1 MKEHSSPGRIRRFVR
16 ALQRADTP
24 VKQRWFFGSAAISF
38 VVVFTIWVVYVS
50 TAIVPLSENITSEKS
65 GSFGSTFKAGIENL
79 TRDLGEK
86 YDTFK
91 KNLDKN
97 IKTIEEKIT
106 ETNTIT
112 IEGTDTQ
119 PFVPAP
125 LENVP
130 TTPLP

>member
-16 ALQRADTP
+16 ALQCADTS

-38 VVVFTIWVVYVS
+38 IVVFTIWVIYVS
-50 TAIVPLSENITSEKS
+50 TTIVPLSENITSEKS
-65 GSFGSTFKAGIENL
+65 DSFGSTFKAGIENL

>member
-1 MKEHSSPGRIRRFVR
+1 MKEHPSSGRIRRFVR
-16 ALQRADTP
+16 TLQRADTP

-38 VVVFTIWVVYVS
+38 VIVFTIWVVYVS
-50 TAIVPLSENITSEKS
+50 TTIVPLSENITSEKS
-65 GSFGSTFKAGIENL
+65 GSFGSTLKAGIENL
-79 TRDLGEK
+79 TQDLGEK

-112 IEGTDTQ
+112 IEGTDAQ